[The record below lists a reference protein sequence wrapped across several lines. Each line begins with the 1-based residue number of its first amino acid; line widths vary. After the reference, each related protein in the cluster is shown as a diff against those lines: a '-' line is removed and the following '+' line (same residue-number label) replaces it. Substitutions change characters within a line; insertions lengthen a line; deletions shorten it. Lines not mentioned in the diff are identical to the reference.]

1 MVVNKMAKEKQPEPN
16 KELLERM
23 SNVLPGA
30 TAEIRKQM
38 ADPNLMT
45 SRVYVAPK
53 NTVNKKGTDLP
64 PGVPGA

>member
-1 MVVNKMAKEKQPEPN
+1 MAKEKQPEPN
-16 KELLERM
+16 RELLERM
-23 SNVLPGA
+23 SNTLPGA

-45 SRVYVAPK
+45 SRAYVAPK
-53 NTVNKKGTDLP
+53 NTVNTKGTDLP

>member
-45 SRVYVAPK
+45 SRSKEYSK
-53 NTVNKKGTDLP
+53 QERN
-64 PGVPGA
+64 